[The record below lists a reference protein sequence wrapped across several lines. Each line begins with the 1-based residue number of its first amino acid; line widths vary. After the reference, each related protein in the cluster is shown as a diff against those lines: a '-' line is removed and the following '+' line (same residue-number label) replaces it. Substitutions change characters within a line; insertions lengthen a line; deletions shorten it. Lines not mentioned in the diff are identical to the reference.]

1 MTARE
6 QQSDAAIYLSRYRT
20 AQAEVNDIQR
30 RIERARSDMMGV
42 RGISYEG
49 GDMPKAH
56 NATGDLSDYIA
67 RIDGLIREWQA
78 AQDRALTLMQEITTA
93 INAVEHDLSRRVLML
108 HFIDG
113 YTYEEIADAI
123 PCGINTVYRWRR
135 IGLAQIQVGSK

>member
-42 RGISYEG
+42 HGISYEG

-56 NATGDLSDYIA
+56 NVEHDLSDYIA
-67 RIDGLIREWQA
+67 RIDGLIREWQT
-78 AQDRALTLMQEITTA
+78 AQDRALTLMQEITA
-93 INAVEHDLSRRVLML
+93 VINAVDHDQARRVLML
-108 HFIDG
+108 HFVDG
-113 YTYEEIADAI
+113 HTYEEIADMI
-123 PCGINTVYRWRR
+123 PCEVRTVYRYRK
-135 IGLAQIQVGSK
+135 IGLRKVVIKCQ